1 MQEATIVERLRGL
14 GRTEDDQM
22 LIVST
27 KGNHTS
33 ILSKIDHEAASLIEC
48 QQQVIDLLMKAVE
61 PFAEYHAWAKKWEW
75 PEAIAADDG
84 TPILGRESY
93 DSDNPPNFTVTVG
106 SFRRA
111 REAKVEAEKLLNST
125 PSTEDES

>member
-14 GRTEDDQM
+14 GRTEDDQT

-33 ILSKIDHEAASLIEC
+33 ILSKIDHEAASLIER

-61 PFAEYHAWAKKWEW
+61 PFKECIDGFDTAEV
-75 PEAIAADDG
+75 DDEEIHLILLG
-84 TPILGRESY
+84 SDLTPKDL
-93 DSDNPPNFTVTVG
+93 
-106 SFRRA
+106 RRA
-111 REAKVEAEKLLNST
+111 REAKAEAEKLLNST
-125 PSTEDES
+125 QSTAL

>member
-14 GRTEDDQM
+14 GRTEDDQT

-33 ILSKIDHEAASLIEC
+33 ILSKIDHEAASLIER

-61 PFAEYHAWAKKWEW
+61 PFETYLKEKGRQEW
-75 PEAIAADDG
+75 MYDVDDIAPA
-84 TPILGRESY
+84 LESEFGENVRLTMG
-93 DSDNPPNFTVTVG
+93 DL
-106 SFRRA
+106 RRA
-111 REAKVEAEKLLNST
+111 REAKVEAERILSPREKTN
-125 PSTEDES
+125 D